1 MMARRVSIL
10 RDEEGMANV
19 LVTLFIIPVMLFLC
33 FAVVP
38 FFVYVMKANHLNT
51 IANHGL
57 KEAEAV
63 GYVSPLIEANMNARL
78 AALGMG
84 PVVVDSTAYPTYE
97 GSTRTKVYRDA
108 ADPTIT
114 LVLKYPAPGLS
125 RMLGALG
132 GGSGGTAA
140 HDGFYYLVLY
150 GKSEA
155 YE

>member
-1 MMARRVSIL
+1 
-10 RDEEGMANV
+10 MANV
-19 LVTLFIIPVMLFLC
+19 LVTLFIIPILLFLS
-33 FAVVP
+33 FAIVP
-38 FFVYVMKANHLNT
+38 FFVYIMKGNHLNT

-63 GYVSPLIEANMNARL
+63 GYVSPLIEENMNSRL

-84 PVVVDSTAYPTYE
+84 PVTVDGTVYPSYA
-97 GSTRTKVYRDA
+97 GSSSMKVFRDA
-108 ADPTIT
+108 SDPTVT

-125 RMLGALG
+125 RMLNAVG
-132 GGSGGTAA
+132 GDGDRAEHA
-140 HDGFYYLVLY
+140 GFYYLVLY